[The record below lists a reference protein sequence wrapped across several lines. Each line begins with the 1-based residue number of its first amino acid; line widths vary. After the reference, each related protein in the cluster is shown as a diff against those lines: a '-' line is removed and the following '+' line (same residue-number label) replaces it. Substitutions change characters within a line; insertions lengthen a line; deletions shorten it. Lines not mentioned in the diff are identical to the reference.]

1 MPKVCRYNKRPGGCK
16 DVKCAFNHPEKGR
29 KTSRSEQ
36 ESNKKKRKIEEVIL
50 IPDEFVGKLLN
61 QVKADCTAY
70 ISVSGLADIVETNQ
84 REITI
89 RGSVEEINEAKHAL
103 FNTLLDVGIHCISL
117 QPQAYNL

>member
-1 MPKVCRYNKRPGGCK
+1 M
-16 DVKCAFNHPEKGR
+16 
-29 KTSRSEQ
+29 
-36 ESNKKKRKIEEVIL
+36 IL

-89 RGSVEEINEAKHAL
+89 RVRGSVEGINEAKHAL
-103 FNTLLDVGIHCISL
+103 FNTLLDVVIHCISL